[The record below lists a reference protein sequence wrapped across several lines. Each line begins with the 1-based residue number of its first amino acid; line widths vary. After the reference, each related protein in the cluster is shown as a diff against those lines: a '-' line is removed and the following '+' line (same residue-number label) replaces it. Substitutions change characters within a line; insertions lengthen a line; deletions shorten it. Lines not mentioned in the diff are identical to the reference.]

1 MTNLSPKIE
10 IITHF
15 DELIN
20 NVDIDCETSIQ
31 KYKEKQ
37 VLSQLYSKDDN
48 EKYWKKVRFKLGF
61 TSESFHN
68 NEETSVIEY
77 LKHVRKKAI
86 KELRQTQKDSLDYY
100 KLNYLR
106 LESKL
111 ADVKDKE
118 ELRSILFADKFHFQV
133 RFNQSNKR
141 LWIFDIFTFITD
153 FYLPEADIELLE

>member
-1 MTNLSPKIE
+1 MANLSPKIE

-68 NEETSVIEY
+68 NEETSANSEETSANSEETSANNEETSVNNEETSANSEETSFNSEETSANSEETSVIEY

-86 KELRQTQKDSLDYY
+86 KELKQTQTDSLDYY
-100 KLNYLR
+100 KLNYL
-106 LESKL
+106 L
-111 ADVKDKE
+111 AFGK
-118 ELRSILFADKFHFQV
+118 
-133 RFNQSNKR
+133 
-141 LWIFDIFTFITD
+141 
-153 FYLPEADIELLE
+153 